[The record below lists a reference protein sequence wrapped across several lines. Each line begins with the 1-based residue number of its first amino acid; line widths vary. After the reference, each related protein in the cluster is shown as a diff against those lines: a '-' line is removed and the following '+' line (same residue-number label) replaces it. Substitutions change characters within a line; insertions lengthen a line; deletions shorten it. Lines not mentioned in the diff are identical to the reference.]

1 MTVRQGRGDA
11 AIVQADDVVAYRLHA
26 HHLTGRRPLTDLLDV
41 AGACGIQNSPPGSA
55 LLALHARVEGV
66 RREFVD
72 RLEGE
77 ERSLLQSWSMRGAPF
92 HFPRADAPVF
102 TAGVLPA
109 TENARLHLISGVGQA
124 LDTLGLGLDETVDL
138 IAEEIATVLAGRQ
151 LAIGELGAELAERV
165 APRLTRMRREKW
177 LADGPYGMH
186 QPLGE
191 AVVHFCLR
199 ILALRGIVCLA
210 PRTGNKVPFVLLD
223 EWLGRALPQV
233 EPDTARADL
242 LRRYLHC
249 YGPSSRKDFASWLG
263 VRAGDVEPWW
273 STLEAELVPVDV
285 DGRSA
290 WILVEDLDALR
301 SPPPAAGV
309 RLLPPH
315 DPYLQMRDR
324 ASIVGTKHHAQVW
337 KTVGGPGAVL
347 ADGRI
352 VGTWRPRK
360 SGRTLT
366 LTLETFEPLDVA
378 VRERL
383 RAEAEQVA
391 VLRGASAVQV
401 EFGDGTAC

>member
-1 MTVRQGRGDA
+1 M
-11 AIVQADDVVAYRLHA
+11 
-26 HHLTGRRPLTDLLDV
+26 
-41 AGACGIQNSPPGSA
+41 
-55 LLALHARVEGV
+55 
-66 RREFVD
+66 
-72 RLEGE
+72 
-77 ERSLLQSWSMRGAPF
+77 
-92 HFPRADAPVF
+92 
-102 TAGVLPA
+102 
-109 TENARLHLISGVGQA
+109 
-124 LDTLGLGLDETVDL
+124 
-138 IAEEIATVLAGRQ
+138 
-151 LAIGELGAELAERV
+151 
-165 APRLTRMRREKW
+165 
-177 LADGPYGMH
+177 
-186 QPLGE
+186 
-191 AVVHFCLR
+191 HFCLR

-233 EPDTARADL
+233 EPGPARADL

-263 VRAGDVEPWW
+263 VRTGDVEPWW
-273 STLEAELVPVDV
+273 STLESELVPVDV

-290 WILVEDLDALR
+290 WTLVEDLDALR

-378 VRERL
+378 VREQL